1 MKTLHTASHLEAK
14 DTLHPTT
21 SELKELPLKTVF
33 TASHLTQ
40 ERTLHPR

>member
-14 DTLHPTT
+14 DTLHPIA